1 MAYRVHIRQFDGPLD
16 LLLHLIGRAEID
28 IADIFVS
35 EITQQYLSYM
45 DQLDEVD
52 MDTASDFLAMAATLL
67 YIKSRHLLPRPPRE
81 EAEDAQEDPEQAL
94 IRQLREYKTFKE
106 AGGEL
111 QALLQSARDSFTRLP
126 EDVPL
131 PPPRVELTG
140 ATQDGL
146 YRALR
151 ELLARRA
158 EEPRLNE
165 LHDVH
170 PDRYT
175 VRGCLAAIRS
185 RLRGADG
192 PVPFEALFSPGA
204 DKLEIIVTFMA
215 LLDMLARGEAHVRQG
230 APFAPITVRAGALRD
245 DGDDDAYAFMD
256 EVTE

>member
-94 IRQLREYKTFKE
+94 IRQLREYKAFKE

-131 PPPRVELTG
+131 PPPRACIHSRSTWAERPGTMSSSL
-140 ATQDGL
+140 AGL
-146 YRALR
+146 PSQRGVRSTITVTYRSPNAPWR
-151 ELLARRA
+151 HTCSSTPIART
-158 EEPRLNE
+158 EENRSACSSNSMP
-165 LHDVH
+165 
-170 PDRYT
+170 
-175 VRGCLAAIRS
+175 RS
-185 RLRGADG
+185 R
-192 PVPFEALFSPGA
+192 
-204 DKLEIIVTFMA
+204 T
-215 LLDMLARGEAHVRQG
+215 ARSTTAH
-230 APFAPITVRAGALRD
+230 AT
-245 DGDDDAYAFMD
+245 
-256 EVTE
+256 

>member
-94 IRQLREYKTFKE
+94 IRQLREYKAFKE

-140 ATQDGL
+140 AMQDGL
-146 YRALR
+146 
-151 ELLARRA
+151 
-158 EEPRLNE
+158 
-165 LHDVH
+165 
-170 PDRYT
+170 
-175 VRGCLAAIRS
+175 
-185 RLRGADG
+185 
-192 PVPFEALFSPGA
+192 
-204 DKLEIIVTFMA
+204 
-215 LLDMLARGEAHVRQG
+215 
-230 APFAPITVRAGALRD
+230 
-245 DGDDDAYAFMD
+245 
-256 EVTE
+256 